1 MMWKSSPRISKG
13 HPVSLNLK
21 FKCFTKSFSRKLLI
35 FNYLPL
41 SILEFLL
48 LTCKQPQA
56 RESLLRT
63 PLVCL
68 HLKIFREKPEKSEKS
83 KKWKQMQKK
92 TIFDMLRNKL
102 LYHLENLVNFQAL
115 KSRREG
121 ILQDSH
127 VQNRPSSKPQHQ
139 ILLWKCEDLFDANL
153 QPEIWNLQ
161 KMTDLTKINLVEKL
175 D

>member
-1 MMWKSSPRISKG
+1 MQTFIRRLREWSKQEFRISPK
-13 HPVSLNLK
+13 
-21 FKCFTKSFSRKLLI
+21 
-35 FNYLPL
+35 
-41 SILEFLL
+41 
-48 LTCKQPQA
+48 
-56 RESLLRT
+56 LRT

-139 ILLWKCEDLFDANL
+139 IRTFVKKWRSIRRKLTARNLESPKDDGSHEDKS
-153 QPEIWNLQ
+153 WG
-161 KMTDLTKINLVEKL
+161 LTQR
-175 D
+175 